1 MVIYHEMNILKFTKV
16 QGATGWFKN
25 CPCQC
30 SMQAGKPIPILSH
43 WCISFH
49 ELEDL
54 HFQFVVFPH
63 HGQEWVLLLRGIWS
77 QFCFCTCQCNV
88 I

>member
-63 HGQEWVLLLRGIWS
+63 HAWIRMGPPPQRNLVSVLRLHLS
-77 QFCFCTCQCNV
+77 M
-88 I
+88 